1 MPGMR
6 AWPLLLPLLLA
17 ACGDTLFAR
26 YADTAWTEAVELAAT
41 PLEDL
46 PEAEGPAL
54 RLWIRGRPTAAMLLQ
69 EIGERRIW
77 RTAAGQVVSTEG
89 GRVTATAGF
98 RQYVAATRFD
108 GPDPLANPAELLD
121 QPAAARRLVDLQEPN
136 SGPEGM
142 RFGLA
147 LNCRLRAE
155 ATEDS
160 EILLVRESCRSR
172 GRPGF
177 TNLFWVEAAGGA
189 VVRAEQWIGPAMPM
203 LLMEF
208 LSPRSSGGEPPGT

>member
-1 MPGMR
+1 MR

-17 ACGDTLFAR
+17 ACGDTLLAR
-26 YADTAWTEAVELAAT
+26 TAETVWAEAVELTAA

-46 PEAEGPAL
+46 PEPDGPAL
-54 RLWIRGRPTAAMLLQ
+54 RLWIRGRPAAAVLLQ

-98 RQYVAATRFD
+98 RQYVAATHFD

-121 QPAAARRLVDLQEPN
+121 RTAAARRLVDLQEPDG
-136 SGPEGM
+136 GPDGM

-147 LNCRLRAE
+147 LDCRLRAE
-155 ATEDS
+155 ATEDA
-160 EILLVRESCRSR
+160 EILLVRERCRSR
-172 GRPGF
+172 GRFGF

-189 VVRAEQWIGPAMPM
+189 VVRAEQWVGTAMPM
-203 LLMEF
+203 LVMEF
-208 LSPRSSGGEPPGT
+208 LSPAS

>member
-26 YADTAWTEAVELAAT
+26 YADTAWTEAVERVAT

-46 PEAEGPAL
+46 PEPDGPAL
-54 RLWIRGRPTAAMLLQ
+54 RLWIRGRPTAAVLLQ

-77 RTAAGQVVSTEG
+77 RTAAGQVVATEG

-98 RQYVAATRFD
+98 RHYVAATHFD
-108 GPDPLANPAELLD
+108 GPDPLASPAELLD
-121 QPAAARRLVDLQEPN
+121 RTASARRLVDLKDPDGE
-136 SGPEGM
+136 PEGM

-147 LNCRLRAE
+147 LDCRLRAE
-155 ATEDS
+155 ATEDA
-160 EILLVRESCRSR
+160 EILLVRERCRSR
-172 GRPGF
+172 GRFGF
-177 TNLFWVEAAGGA
+177 TNLFWVEATGGA
-189 VVRAEQWIGPAMPM
+189 VVRAEQWIGPSMPM
-203 LLMEF
+203 LVMEF
-208 LSPRSSGGEPPGT
+208 LSPRSS

>member
-1 MPGMR
+1 MR

-17 ACGDTLFAR
+17 ACGDTLLAR
-26 YADTAWTEAVELAAT
+26 YAETAWAEAVELTAA

-46 PEAEGPAL
+46 PEPDGLAL
-54 RLWIRGRPTAAMLLQ
+54 RLWIRGRPAAAVLLQ

-98 RQYVAATRFD
+98 RQYVAATHFD

-121 QPAAARRLVDLQEPN
+121 RTAAARRLVDLQEPDG
-136 SGPEGM
+136 GPDGM

-147 LNCRLRAE
+147 LDCRLRAE
-155 ATEDS
+155 ATEDA
-160 EILLVRESCRSR
+160 EILLVRERCRSR
-172 GRPGF
+172 GRFGF

-189 VVRAEQWIGPAMPM
+189 VVRAEQWVGTAMPM
-203 LLMEF
+203 LVMEF
-208 LSPRSSGGEPPGT
+208 LSPRSS